1 MTTQHTKEEVRH
13 ADHKPAITATQLLA
27 TALAS
32 VTAAVLGSFIGTAGT
47 IVGAGL
53 ASVITTG
60 SGAIYQRSL
69 DRTRSRLRTNT
80 SQARLAAQVTEPMR
94 PVQRGVATRTTQ
106 LIRPVGPPSKPAR
119 GLRNW
124 RSAALLTTLAFVL
137 GIGAVTGFELLK
149 GGPISGGDN
158 GTTVGSLFGQ
168 PTEHPTTGTAPPPSS
183 STTPAPTTTNAPATT
198 TRPPTT
204 TTQPPT
210 TTSPPA
216 TTQPPT
222 TTPSL
227 PGQTGQQG

>member
-1 MTTQHTKEEVRH
+1 MTTQHTKEDAQH
-13 ADHKPAITATQLLA
+13 TDHKKPVITATQLLA

-60 SGAIYQRSL
+60 SGAVYQHSL

-94 PVQRGVATRTTQ
+94 PVQRGLATQTTQ
-106 LIRPVGPPSKPAR
+106 LMRPVSPPSKPAR

-149 GGPISGGDN
+149 G
-158 GTTVGSLFGQ
+158 TTVGSLFGQ
-168 PTEHPTTGTAPPPSS
+168 PTEHPTTSTTPPPSS

-198 TRPPTT
+198 TQAPPT
-204 TTQPPT
+204 TTQPPA